1 MSARAAARRPAG
13 SGIGSSLCARVRAAL
28 DQLGP
33 IRAGEVVVVGVSG
46 GPDSLALLHLLA
58 RIGARDGFRVHAAH
72 FDHGLRGMASADD
85 ARFVR
90 ETTEAWGIPLAF
102 GAAPSGSLSTRGRG
116 LQAAARAARYAF
128 FERVADETGA
138 RWVATAHTADD
149 QAETVVMR
157 WARGAGAAGLAGIP
171 GARGRFIRP
180 LLGVS
185 RPEIEAFLAEIG
197 VTPLRDPSNHDPRFL
212 RTAVRHEIL
221 PALRAINPRAVEALA
236 RGAVLLA
243 DDAAWLDACAGER
256 LVSLIREA
264 GDGWIELA
272 RGGVAALHPALR
284 RRVIRFALARVR
296 ADATDLAFEAVEAV
310 SRGAASARGG
320 RVTVGLGL
328 TADFAA
334 DRIRLGEKS
343 VAPAL
348 DPVALPAE
356 GELAL
361 PEWGIVVDVRME
373 AGRCR
378 RPRGPGEDPHE
389 TAFDI
394 DRLPGMLGVR
404 SRRPGDLFHPEGMM
418 GRKRLQDFFT
428 DTRVPRWRR
437 DRVPL
442 LVAGGDVLWVIGVRR
457 DRRYLASGMGRT
469 VVVRVRHDAP
479 FHPHY
484 CAPVGR
490 EVGSAARPSSSETT

>member
-1 MSARAAARRPAG
+1 MSTRAAVRRPVG

-33 IRAGEVVVVGVSG
+33 VRAGEVVAVGVSG

-72 FDHGLRGMASADD
+72 FDHGLRGAASAGD

-90 ETTEAWGIPLAF
+90 ETAEAWGIPLAL
-102 GAAPSGSLSTRGRG
+102 GAAPPGSLSTRGRG

-171 GARGRFIRP
+171 GVRGRFIRP

-185 RPEIEAFLAEIG
+185 RPEIEAYLAEIG
-197 VTPLRDPSNHDPRFL
+197 VTPLRDPSNRDPRFL

-236 RGAVLLA
+236 RGAALLA

-256 LVSLIREA
+256 LAPLVRDA

-272 RGGVAALHPALR
+272 REGVADLHPALR

-296 ADATDLAFEAVEAV
+296 AGATDLPFEAVEAV
-310 SRGAASARGG
+310 SRGAASRRAG
-320 RVTVGLGL
+320 RVTIGLGL
-328 TADFAA
+328 EADLAG
-334 DRIRLGEKS
+334 DRMWLGAES
-343 VAPAL
+343 AGRRPAPRA
-348 DPVALPAE
+348 VALPAE

-361 PEWGIVVDVRME
+361 PEWGIVVAVRTE
-373 AGRCR
+373 ADRGE
-378 RPRGPGEDPHE
+378 RPRERGADPHE
-389 TAFDI
+389 AAFDS
-394 DRLPGMLGVR
+394 DRLPDMLGVR
-404 SRRPGDLFHPEGMM
+404 SRRPGDLFYPEGMR
-418 GRKRLQDFFT
+418 GRKHLQDFFT
-428 DTRVPRWRR
+428 DTHVPRWRR

-457 DRRYLASGMGRT
+457 DRRYLASGTGRT
-469 VVVRVRHDAP
+469 VVVRIRRDTP
-479 FHPHY
+479 FHR
-484 CAPVGR
+484 APAGP
-490 EVGSAARPSSSETT
+490 EGGPSARQSSSETT